1 MIILVHLRDRSLS
14 FDGYSSLNPAIVRI
28 SPLFRVTAL
37 WALLVFALGWSEDAL
52 VLHPCPHHA
61 AIAHPG
67 AAAGADHGGMHH
79 GAAVEH
85 DGGGEQAPE
94 HTGPCSCILPC
105 AGAAFALDAPAPDI
119 RITAPVVGLTT
130 AAPARTLTVLPGREH
145 FVLPFPTAP
154 PVLS

>member
-1 MIILVHLRDRSLS
+1 L
-14 FDGYSSLNPAIVRI
+14 RI

-37 WALLVFALGWSEDAL
+37 WALLVFAFGWSEDAL

-61 AIAHPG
+61 AIVHPG

-79 GAAVEH
+79 GAAAEH
-85 DGGGEQAPE
+85 GGGEEQAPA

-105 AGAAFALDAPAPDI
+105 AGAAFALDAPPAEV
-119 RITAPVVGLTT
+119 RI
-130 AAPARTLTVLPGREH
+130 AAPADRVSSVAPARALTVLPGREH

>member
-1 MIILVHLRDRSLS
+1 M
-14 FDGYSSLNPAIVRI
+14 RI
-28 SPLFRVTAL
+28 SPLFRITAL
-37 WALLVFALGWSEDAL
+37 WALLVFAFGWSEDAL

-67 AAAGADHGGMHH
+67 VTAGADHGGMHH
-79 GAAVEH
+79 GAAAEH
-85 DGGGEQAPE
+85 GGGEEQAPE

-105 AGAAFALDAPAPDI
+105 AGAAFALDSPPPDI

-130 AAPARTLTVLPGREH
+130 SAPARTLTALPGRER